1 MISELLILSAR
12 VCKTGIINKVLLS
25 NYGRNKNQCPSP
37 VIVHKVGKLRV
48 EYFPSELTFLTSLMR
63 IKVILFHLRCFLPL
77 NSFICIKNIRPFVT
91 YVQSCFRR
99 QCIVMANQGC
109 MTWWQSSLVCWLQ
122 SMSMQQNS
130 HRRMDWIPTRHWVMP
145 VCICLVILGTLLL
158 HHKGGRC

>member
-37 VIVHKVGKLRV
+37 VIVHRVGELRV

-77 NSFICIKNIRPFVT
+77 NSFICIKKNKTFCNICTIMLQKTVYSDGHSRVYDLVT
-91 YVQSCFRR
+91 EQLRVLTTIYVHAAKQ
-99 QCIVMANQGC
+99 
-109 MTWWQSSLVCWLQ
+109 
-122 SMSMQQNS
+122 
-130 HRRMDWIPTRHWVMP
+130 P
-145 VCICLVILGTLLL
+145 
-158 HHKGGRC
+158 